1 MARLT
6 GNIQD
11 VTGRVPESISS
22 VTVKAPTFR
31 LGSDSGIVTSS
42 PAQVVFDRSTGRIDI
57 DGIEPGLS
65 WLYIEGNGWS
75 DSIALAVAE
84 GFTTIL
90 EAVINALA
98 ETDFFKNLLKGTASI
113 NDATVLALVMRTSD
127 SATRRELEASFTKIG
142 HKHTAADII
151 DLSSFIGEQIAKLT
165 ESGGPIEA
173 YAKTII
179 ERDAQT
185 AFDEAAGEI
194 AWEKRDVLPSEDL
207 NTLITPGLYT
217 VPSYTRATSLGHAPQ
232 NALQTAT
239 ITVTK
244 TGEFIR
250 QEWQKQSHVGQV
262 QTRMW
267 RHRGEDGVW
276 SDWKDLFD
284 FSAIGWEKRDVLP
297 SEDLNT
303 LTTPGLYTVPS
314 YTRATSLA
322 HAPQNALQTA
332 TITVTKTGEFIRQE
346 WQKQSHV
353 GQVQTR
359 MWRHRDEAGTW
370 SEWAD
375 LFDDGTPD
383 TAIAGEDVFRPEV
396 LQRVSR
402 LRRGGVIG
410 TNGVT
415 PVSLSFD
422 HGFVNF
428 QKYILPHLIRLGLPC
443 TVAVNADTLNVPG
456 ESAGI
461 TYAMLQEWS
470 LNHGIEIAHHSR
482 SHNSA
487 SGTAAIE
494 RAVLSTID
502 EFKSNMPEVMA
513 DAYIMPGVSGNG
525 YDGFDGGV
533 STSQWYEHEAGR
545 MILGHFPVV
554 TSGAPG
560 RAVPRVGHHWRS
572 VDRMGFD
579 YDSWGT
585 QLRREIS
592 SLYGTHMGMSIF
604 CHPSKVGDTLT
615 EDGLVTML
623 EWLATER
630 DAGRIEVLTISGWA
644 WADTT
649 LNVRTSLNPEWSG
662 DTATIALDPL
672 FNWAAGAQVLIE
684 TTATTTG
691 TLTIT
696 AKSDKGGLDVTQAH
710 DVTEGDKVRQVFTI
724 PATAT
729 SLTLTVPGTNR
740 TTRIV

>member
-1 MARLT
+1 MATLT

-31 LGSDSGIVTSS
+31 LGSGSGIITSA
-42 PAQVVFDRSTGRIDI
+42 PTRVDFDRSTGRVDI
-57 DGIEPGLS
+57 EGIEPGLS
-65 WLYIEGNGWS
+65 WLYVEGSGWS

-127 SATRRELEASFTKIG
+127 SATRRELEASFAKIG
-142 HKHTAADII
+142 HKHTAADIT

-173 YAKTII
+173 YAKTVI
-179 ERDAQT
+179 ERDAQA

-194 AWEKRDVLPSEDL
+194 AWEKRDVLPSEELD
-207 NTLITPGLYT
+207 TLITPGLYT
-217 VPSYTRATSLGHAPQ
+217 VPSYTRAKSLGHAPQ
-232 NALQTAT
+232 NAIQTAT

-244 TGEFIR
+244 VGDFIR

-267 RHRGEDGVW
+267 RHRGEDGAW
-276 SDWKDLFD
+276 SD
-284 FSAIGWEKRDVLP
+284 
-297 SEDLNT
+297 
-303 LTTPGLYTVPS
+303 
-314 YTRATSLA
+314 
-322 HAPQNALQTA
+322 
-332 TITVTKTGEFIRQE
+332 
-346 WQKQSHV
+346 
-353 GQVQTR
+353 
-359 MWRHRDEAGTW
+359 
-370 SEWAD
+370 WAD

-443 TVAVNADTLNVPG
+443 TVAVNPDTLNVPG

-461 TYAMLQEWS
+461 TYSTLQEWS
-470 LNHGIEIAHHSR
+470 LKYGIEIAHHSR
-482 SHNSA
+482 SHDTA

-494 RAVLSTID
+494 RAVLSTIN
-502 EFKSNMPEVMA
+502 EFKSKMPEVIA

-525 YDGFDGGV
+525 YDGFNGGK
-533 STSQWYEHEAGR
+533 SISQWYEHEAGR

-592 SLYGTHMGMSIF
+592 SLYGTHMGMSVF
-604 CHPSKVGDTLT
+604 CHPSKVGGTLT

-662 DTATIALDPL
+662 DTATIALNPL

-691 TLTIT
+691 KLTIT
-696 AKSDKGGLDVTQAH
+696 VKSDKGGLDVTQAH

-729 SLTLTVPGTNR
+729 SLTLTVPGTDR